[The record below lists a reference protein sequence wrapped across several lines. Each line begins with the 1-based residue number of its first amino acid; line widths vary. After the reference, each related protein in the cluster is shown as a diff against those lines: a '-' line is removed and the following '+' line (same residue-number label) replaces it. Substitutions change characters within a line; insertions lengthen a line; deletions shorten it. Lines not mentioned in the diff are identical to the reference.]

1 MQDTGLFFDAA
12 LASWKDNHL
21 QELIAESKTE
31 PQKAIDKA
39 AEHIT
44 KALLGAAK
52 SVLQTREIRTRR
64 PAMPQR
70 RYPAYWNADL
80 QMQHRTIKHARQQVR
95 IATEYGDPDE
105 IQQTEQAL
113 QLAVAQQAEIERHAI
128 QQANQLRSKATE
140 EDFAH
145 GGTEATNYQ
154 GGGGYLKRA
163 WDRLKREL
171 IRSQRTKR
179 ALPTDMQNS
188 SGMRATDDAESR
200 RNWRAHGAKLG
211 KWDPLDPKYDRD
223 FAPARCRWRREPVQA
238 PLALLVV

>member
-1 MQDTGLFFDAA
+1 MLKKMTAKPETKQKRSRSRSRRDREKRKRSRTVFADPYELPMYPEVREKYAKASDAA

-39 AEHIT
+39 AEQIT

-52 SVLQTREIRTRR
+52 NVLQTREIRARR

-113 QLAVAQQAEIERHAI
+113 QLAVAH
-128 QQANQLRSKATE
+128 L
-140 EDFAH
+140 
-145 GGTEATNYQ
+145 
-154 GGGGYLKRA
+154 
-163 WDRLKREL
+163 
-171 IRSQRTKR
+171 
-179 ALPTDMQNS
+179 
-188 SGMRATDDAESR
+188 
-200 RNWRAHGAKLG
+200 
-211 KWDPLDPKYDRD
+211 
-223 FAPARCRWRREPVQA
+223 
-238 PLALLVV
+238 